1 MGRKRNRGK
10 ARKAA
15 KATKA
20 ASEEVEE
27 RSGNNNHYQT
37 TSEQSLSLSAA
48 IKEELRNT
56 IEEFHEWLDMPEQ
69 EDIRAKIEALLSS
82 VGVDISL
89 EGLLESD
96 TFQEIHTYYKNQTGE
111 QLSAEQFQVVLMM
124 HYLSQKPTEERFD
137 AIYGRDNHHDAFFFK
152 SDEKNDDGIADTDDA
167 SIVNTPALTATA
179 CMHGVKKEVDQVYV
193 QFVKAFTTSMDALT
207 TQSRLDPSNLSK
219 LMDWLKSAHD
229 ATIDA
234 AEVWSD
240 SAKMKMAISLF
251 LRAGTTAILM
261 GEYKSARAIACI
273 VRYFEEHIAVELE
286 QSRALI
292 NWPKILETSVADV
305 HTLVKFFSK
314 RTPCSCLDEKYDE
327 VKDITKMSLCYNP
340 QCTIPHGKVER
351 SKIMCCGRC
360 QSVMYCSR
368 ECQKAHWRVHKSSCN
383 SYAEMKAEFETK
395 QQTM

>member
-27 RSGNNNHYQT
+27 RSGNNSNHNQMT
-37 TSEQSLSLSAA
+37 TTTGVNGSEQSLSLSAA

-82 VGVDISL
+82 VGYDISL

-96 TFQEIHTYYKNQTGE
+96 TFQEIHTYYKNQSGE

-152 SDEKNDDGIADTDDA
+152 SDEKNDDGIADTDEA
-167 SIVNTPALTATA
+167 NIVNTPALTATV

-207 TQSRLDPSNLSK
+207 TRSRLDPSN
-219 LMDWLKSAHD
+219 
-229 ATIDA
+229 
-234 AEVWSD
+234 
-240 SAKMKMAISLF
+240 
-251 LRAGTTAILM
+251 
-261 GEYKSARAIACI
+261 
-273 VRYFEEHIAVELE
+273 
-286 QSRALI
+286 
-292 NWPKILETSVADV
+292 
-305 HTLVKFFSK
+305 
-314 RTPCSCLDEKYDE
+314 
-327 VKDITKMSLCYNP
+327 
-340 QCTIPHGKVER
+340 
-351 SKIMCCGRC
+351 
-360 QSVMYCSR
+360 
-368 ECQKAHWRVHKSSCN
+368 
-383 SYAEMKAEFETK
+383 
-395 QQTM
+395 